1 MRTLATTSLC
11 LFALIAA
18 APACG
23 HAAPAAFPSAAVE
36 TGLPELVL
44 TGPPSMDFIGAAP
57 GSLTLADR
65 MAHYGVPGVSIAVV
79 EDFAVVWT
87 AGYGV
92 LDSVT
97 AAPVTPAALF
107 EAASTTKMVTAA
119 ALWSLVAEGRLAF
132 DDPVGAHLETWRLP
146 PSTFT
151 AAEPVTIRR
160 LLSHTAGLNR
170 PDGGFAVAAGGAPTL
185 VQVLSGEA
193 PALNAPVAI
202 EAVPGS
208 RHSYSNIGY
217 LVLQQLLQDVE
228 GKSFAELVGQRV
240 FTPLGMAAS
249 TFAPAA
255 QAPRARHHGPA
266 GEPLASSQH
275 PTALAQGGLW
285 TTPAD
290 LGRLAIGIMA
300 SVSERARRAGHGT
313 GGARS
318 AASRVAA
325 GAGRAVRLLGAGPR
339 RLPAHHGQGP
349 RLLPSRPERSRR
361 HLHPDRLSGHGPGR
375 RGDDQRRP
383 GHPAVARDPE
393 QHRARPGVASDRG
406 RRGGRRAQP

>member
-1 MRTLATTSLC
+1 MHRTQ
-11 LFALIAA
+11 LIAGLGLLGLA
-18 APACG
+18 APAVVC
-23 HAAPAAFPSAAVE
+23 AAAAAFPSAAIE
-36 TGLPELVL
+36 AGLPELVL

-57 GSLTLADR
+57 GSLALADR
-65 MAHYGVPGVSIAVV
+65 MAHYGVPGVSVAVV
-79 EDFAVVWT
+79 EDFALAW
-87 AGYGV
+87 AKGYGV
-92 LDSVT
+92 LDSVS
-97 AAPVTPAALF
+97 AAPVTPEALF

-132 DDPVGAHLETWRLP
+132 DDPAGAHLGAWRLP

-170 PDGGFAVAAGGAPTL
+170 PDGGFGIAAGGEPTL

-193 PALNAPVAI
+193 PALNAPLAI

-228 GKSFAELVGQRV
+228 GKSFAALVGQRV
-240 FTPLGMAAS
+240 FAPLGMAAS

-266 GEPLASSQH
+266 GEPAASSQH

-300 SVSERARRAGHGT
+300 SVQQRE
-313 GGARS
+313 GAP
-318 AASRVAA
+318 AMAP
-325 GAGRAVRLLGAGPR
+325 AVREALQAEWPLAPDELFGFSAQALGVFLLTTDKGPAFCHPGQNEPGATCILIGF
-339 RLPAHHGQGP
+339 PATGQAAAVMTNGAQGI
-349 RLLPSRPERSRR
+349 LLSLE
-361 HLHPDRLSGHGPGR
+361 LLSSI
-375 RGDDQRRP
+375 
-383 GHPAVARDPE
+383 A
-393 QHRARPGVASDRG
+393 
-406 RRGGRRAQP
+406 RAQAWPRILVGDAVDAGQH